1 MLISIPDLLSPE
13 QIALFQAQ
21 LQTPEAPW
29 IDGLSTAGYQGA
41 LVKHNQQLAENSP
54 LASSLGQQVLAAL
67 EKHPRFISAA
77 LPCRVYPPLFN
88 RYGPGQFFGQHID
101 NAVRL
106 HPQLGL
112 PFRCDV
118 SSTLFLSAPN
128 DYDGGELLIEDSF
141 GVHAI
146 KLPAGHLVLYP
157 ASSLHRV
164 EPITRGERLAC
175 FFWTQSL
182 VCDDGKRTILF
193 DMDSAIQSLAAESTP
208 GQTSPAVV
216 QLTGCYHN
224 LLRLW
229 SHTA

>member
-13 QIALFQAQ
+13 QVALFRAQ
-21 LQTPEAPW
+21 LLAPTAPW
-29 IDGLSTAGYQGA
+29 VDGLATAGYQGA
-41 LVKHNQQLAENSP
+41 WVKRNQQLTENSP
-54 LASSLGQQVLAAL
+54 LASSLGQQVLGAL

-77 LPCRVYPPLFN
+77 LPSRVYPPLFN

-101 NAVRL
+101 NAIRL

-118 SSTLFLSAPN
+118 SSTLFLSEPTS
-128 DYDGGELLIEDSF
+128 YEGGELLIEDSF
-141 GVHAI
+141 GVHAV

-157 ASSLHRV
+157 ASSLHQV
-164 EPITRGERLAC
+164 QPITHGERLAC

-182 VCDDGKRTILF
+182 VPDDGKRTVLF
-193 DMDSAIQSLAAESTP
+193 DMDSAIQSLAAESTL
-208 GQTSPAVV
+208 GATSSAMV

-229 SHTA
+229 SQTA